1 LTGRGAPGY
10 DWTIRTVAAPS
21 GAARA
26 RRALPRGAAN
36 PGALSMIH
44 CVLHDPNDS
53 VAVVVV
59 EGLAAG
65 ATLTGLILD
74 EDRTITLEALQD
86 IPIGHKIALKDMA
99 VGDTVI
105 KYGVD
110 IGKVVAPIKRG
121 QHAHVHNIKTK
132 RW

>member
-1 LTGRGAPGY
+1 
-10 DWTIRTVAAPS
+10 
-21 GAARA
+21 
-26 RRALPRGAAN
+26 
-36 PGALSMIH
+36 MIH

-121 QHAHVHNIKTK
+121 QHAHVHNIKK
-132 RW
+132 IGRAHV

>member
-1 LTGRGAPGY
+1 LIIRGEIGRDRRLMVRSEIGRDRRLPDGFPAPA
-10 DWTIRTVAAPS
+10 IEEFP
-21 GAARA
+21 
-26 RRALPRGAAN
+26 
-36 PGALSMIH
+36 MIH

-59 EGLAAG
+59 EGVKAG
-65 ATLTGLILD
+65 TMLTGLILD
-74 EDRTITLEALQD
+74 EDRTITLPCVQD
-86 IPIGHKIALKDMA
+86 IPLGHKVALTDMA
-99 VGDTVI
+99 VGATVI

-110 IGKVVAPIKRG
+110 IGKVVQPIAKG